1 MLRKP
6 VNHYLRSF
14 LTSASSGQAIASP
27 DRKHLILRYADHSLK
42 FRAQKGRLPVPFAG
56 HKALIISLILTY
68 LVEQKHTIQPFIYNL
83 SNFDIAMFR
92 EINNSFFSAKRRKIW
107 YFISLCLIAQ
117 CILIGFLNSR
127 NVIDIDTNVFQ
138 LLVLAGIASLDCL
151 AVCAIFLAAGKAIS
165 PYDGLLYWLTLIIIV
180 GGIGYFI
187 LNQMRDIALHH
198 PHYG

>member
-14 LTSASSGQAIASP
+14 LTSAQHGQAIASP

-83 SNFDIAMFR
+83 SNFDIACSGKLTTPSFR
-92 EINNSFFSAKRRKIW
+92 PNGGKDGI
-107 YFISLCLIAQ
+107 
-117 CILIGFLNSR
+117 
-127 NVIDIDTNVFQ
+127 
-138 LLVLAGIASLDCL
+138 LLVFTSLR
-151 AVCAIFLAAGKAIS
+151 KA
-165 PYDGLLYWLTLIIIV
+165 
-180 GGIGYFI
+180 F
-187 LNQMRDIALHH
+187 
-198 PHYG
+198 